1 MLRTRQSILPCFL
14 FSLILLLIF
23 CAGGCKSKE
32 SYKKEVESRGVVYS
46 RDSFQTEII
55 AGNKETVELF
65 IKAGINV
72 NDRDPVSGMT
82 ALMFAIAK
90 GHDEIIKLLLDN
102 GADVNV
108 DAHGTTALTGAVAA
122 ERNIA
127 VIKMLL
133 DKGANVNYIANPE
146 SGMTA
151 LMFAAFKGH
160 ADIVKILLD
169 KGADVNAT
177 GKDGMTALRMALLSD
192 KSFAVIK
199 MLLDKGA
206 SVNNINTQDGVTALM
221 IATSNLHADI
231 VEMLIVKGADVNA
244 KADEGMTALMYA
256 SLKGSPEIVKML
268 IDKGADLNAKRSDD
282 LTALKYASNGSHDDV
297 VALLKKAG
305 AAQ

>member
-1 MLRTRQSILPCFL
+1 MLRTRQSIMPCFL
-14 FSLILLLIF
+14 FSLILLLLF

-46 RDSFQTEII
+46 RDSFQTEVI

-90 GHDEIIKLLLDN
+90 GPDEIIKLLLDN

-108 DAHGTTALTGAVAA
+108 EAHGTTVLTGAIAA
-122 ERNIA
+122 DRNIA

-133 DKGANVNYIANPE
+133 DKGA
-146 SGMTA
+146 
-151 LMFAAFKGH
+151 
-160 ADIVKILLD
+160 
-169 KGADVNAT
+169 DVNAT
-177 GKDGMTALRMALLSD
+177 GKNGITALRMALLKD

-206 SVNNINTQDGVTALM
+206 NANDTQDGVTALM
-221 IATSNLHADI
+221 VATSNLHADI

-244 KADEGMTALMYA
+244 KADKGTTALMYA
-256 SLKGSPEIVKML
+256 SLKGSLEIVKML
-268 IDKGADLNAKRSDD
+268 LDKGADVNAKRSDD